1 MHPELFSF
9 HLPFGSLQVT
19 IYSYAFCIAF
29 GTLLA
34 VIYTKWQAK
43 KTLKITLSNNF
54 FYLVF
59 IAGFI
64 GGKLFLFLEKP
75 MHYIQNPK
83 SFLNFFSGGFVF
95 YGSFIC
101 TVVFIIWYLNKQKI
115 SVLPILDILAIATTI
130 VHVIGRIGCYFAGC
144 CFGKPTN
151 SFLGIVFPTT
161 NSTPVHPSQLYEVI
175 SILLIMIGL
184 FIIKKNK
191 QFIGQVFLSYVILY
205 AIARSILELFRGD
218 KRGFIIEQY
227 LSHSQFIA
235 ICLTIIVCH
244 FYYKLNKKTI
254 IN

>member
-9 HLPFGSLQVT
+9 HFNNQQIT
-19 IYSYAFCIAF
+19 IYTYAFCIAF

-34 VIYTKWQAK
+34 ILYTKWQAK

-54 FYLVF
+54 FYLIFV
-59 IAGFI
+59 AGFI
-64 GGKLFLFLEKP
+64 GGKIFLFLERP
-75 MHYIQNPK
+75 MYYIQNPK
-83 SFLNFFSGGFVF
+83 SVLNIFSGGFVF

-101 TVVFIIWYLNKQKI
+101 TVVFVVWYLKKQKI
-115 SVLPILDILAIATTI
+115 SVLPILDILAIATII
-130 VHVIGRIGCYFAGC
+130 VHAIGRVGCYFAGC

-161 NSTPVHPSQLYEVI
+161 NSTPVHPSQLYEVG

-191 QFIGQVFLSYVILY
+191 QFIGQIFLSYVLLY
-205 AIARSILELFRGD
+205 AIARSILEIFRGD
-218 KRGFIIEQY
+218 NRGFIIEQY

-244 FYYKLNKKTI
+244 FYYKLNKKITI
-254 IN
+254 N